1 MLPRTAVN
9 SKIESL
15 MRKKGFEYIMEKK
28 ILVLDLD
35 GTLTN
40 KEKKVTLPTRQAIRT
55 IQEQGHIVV
64 LASGRPTPGVLPVAE
79 ELELGNYGG
88 YILSFNGGRII
99 RCRDGEVLY
108 NQMLPDDIVPE
119 IFAMADELGIGMMTY
134 DSKGILANLHHDEFM
149 ELEAFI
155 THLDLHHYEVPMEH
169 FNASVN
175 KCLGTAPVLEA
186 PEVKKKFEA
195 RFGHRIHVDRSE
207 PFFIELLPM
216 GVNKAASMERLCEI
230 LGLSMDNAIACGD
243 GYNDISMIKA
253 AGFGVAMANA
263 QPPVKEAADYI
274 TLSNEEDGVAHVIHK
289 FMLGDEITQQH
300 TSQPTH
306 L

>member
-1 MLPRTAVN
+1 
-9 SKIESL
+9 
-15 MRKKGFEYIMEKK
+15 MEKK

-40 KEKKVTLPTRQAIRT
+40 KEKKVTPPTRQAIRT

-79 ELELGNYGG
+79 ELEFEKYGG
-88 YILSFNGGRII
+88 YILSYNGGRII
-99 RCRDGEVLY
+99 RCSDGEVLY

-134 DSKGILANLHHDEFM
+134 DSKGILANLHHDKFM

-155 THLDLHHYEVPMEH
+155 THLDLHHYETPMAH
-169 FNASVN
+169 FNVSVN
-175 KCLGTAPVLEA
+175 KCLGTAPVETA
-186 PEVKKKFEA
+186 QEVMQKFEEK
-195 RFGHRIHVDRSE
+195 FGHRIHVDRSE

-216 GVNKAASMERLCEI
+216 GVDKASSMERLCEI

-289 FMLGDEITQQH
+289 FMLGNEITQQH
-300 TSQPTH
+300 PSQPTH